1 MADDT
6 PPVILPH
13 AEARRRFLLYFT
25 VKLLG
30 FAALLGGA
38 FLLTRGI
45 TPIAVIVQLAGAAS
59 LFIRPNTLGLG
70 NPPAP
75 NPPAP

>member
-1 MADDT
+1 MVDAP

-13 AEARRRFLLYFT
+13 AEARRRFMLYFT

-30 FAALLGGA
+30 YAALLGGV
-38 FLLTRGI
+38 FLLSRGI

-59 LFIRPNTLGLG
+59 WFIRPKTLGL
-70 NPPAP
+70 NQPP
-75 NPPAP
+75 PP